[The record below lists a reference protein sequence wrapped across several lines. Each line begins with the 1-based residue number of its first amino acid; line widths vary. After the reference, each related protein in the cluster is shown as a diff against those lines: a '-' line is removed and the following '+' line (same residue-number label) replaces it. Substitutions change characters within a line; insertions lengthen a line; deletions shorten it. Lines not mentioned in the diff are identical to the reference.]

1 MKKIIDGK
9 LYDTSTAVHVC
20 NLNSPT
26 DDRSDFNWHKTGLYN
41 TLKGRFFV
49 SGEGG
54 PSSMWA
60 KSVGQ
65 NTWSEGEGLR
75 SVSEEEAR
83 DFMEDAG
90 LSADAFAAVGLSV
103 EEG

>member
-1 MKKIIDGK
+1 
-9 LYDTSTAVHVC
+9 
-20 NLNSPT
+20 
-26 DDRSDFNWHKTGLYN
+26 
-41 TLKGRFFV
+41 
-49 SGEGG
+49 
-54 PSSMWA
+54 MWA

>member
-1 MKKIIDGK
+1 MKKVIDGK
-9 LYDTSTAVHVC
+9 SYDTCTAVHVC

-26 DDRSDFNWHKTGLYN
+26 DNRSDFNWHKTGLYS
-41 TLKGRFFV
+41 TQKGSFFV

-54 PSSMWA
+54 PRSMWA

-65 NTWSEGEGLR
+65 NSWSWGKGLR
-75 SVSEEEAR
+75 SVNEKEAR

-90 LSADAFAAVGLSV
+90 LSEDAFAAVGLSV